1 MKTIA
6 ILLSLMFALQSCSL
20 TQYKS
25 EDVLEPPVWSDTDDL
40 YKTYDANALEDFI
53 PEEDELEQVIE
64 VNDNSDEY
72 KDINW
77 MEEIGMPLAVGIAVG
92 LAISLLCWL
101 DAEAA
106 KDSAE
111 YQSRDPTI
119 NPYSST
125 PPRYEYRGCF
135 VFDF

>member
-25 EDVLEPPVWSDTDDL
+25 EGVLEPPVWSDTDGI
-40 YKTYDANALEDFI
+40 YKTYDANALDGFI
-53 PEEDELEQVIE
+53 PEKEGALDEEVVESSNPDED
-64 VNDNSDEY
+64 

-77 MEEIGMPLAVGIAVG
+77 VEEIGVALAVG
-92 LAISLLCWL
+92 LAISLICWL
-101 DAEAA
+101 DAEAV
-106 KDSAE
+106 KDASE
-111 YQSRDPTI
+111 YQYSLDPTAD
-119 NPYSST
+119 PYESTLSSNN
-125 PPRYEYRGCF
+125 YSGCF